1 MVSTA
6 GRSSVQISHF
16 VKRNS
21 FKFQYPLCGTE
32 DWCKLH
38 CFGDLNAKE
47 LVVLCSTYIHPAAEV
62 GDINKFLQSF
72 IDSTTIFG
80 DLNAKELVVLCST
93 YIHPAAEVGDINKF
107 LQSFIDSTTLFGDLN
122 AKELVVLC
130 STYIHPAAEVGDIN
144 KFLQSFIDSTTL
156 VGDLNARGELNGQGN
171 RSRAIGGLLDLALS
185 QAMYWPFYSI

>member
-38 CFGDLNAKE
+38 C
-47 LVVLCSTYIHPAAEV
+47 
-62 GDINKFLQSF
+62 
-72 IDSTTIFG
+72 
-80 DLNAKELVVLCST
+80 
-93 YIHPAAEVGDINKF
+93 
-107 LQSFIDSTTLFGDLN
+107 FGDLN